1 MITYKRTLYAC
12 YVGYITQAIVNNLPP
27 LLFMTF
33 TLQFDISLGMIGFL
47 IAINF
52 ITQIITDAITAR
64 FVDRTGYKIPM
75 IMADVFSV
83 SGLISFSMLPF
94 IIEPFIGLALSMIL
108 CAIGGGLCEVL
119 VSPIVESLPLKNK
132 VNAINFLHSFYSWGQ
147 AFVILSSS
155 IFFMVFGLDIW
166 YYLPALFA
174 LIPLIDALLFIGA
187 PMYSLISEKEETH
200 EDVLKSDVFKTFI
213 VIMACAGASEI
224 TISQWS
230 SLFVEEALGVSK
242 TIGDL
247 LGPMSFALCMGLT
260 RLYFGF
266 KGEKIKL
273 EKGLLISSILT
284 IIGYLLVVLSPIPL
298 LSLLGC
304 GLSGLAVGLM
314 WPGTFSLV
322 AGSFPKG
329 GAGAFAYLALAGDI
343 GCTLGP
349 FMTGQIAGLL
359 AIDQNISLRLGIGF
373 GIIFPLIMCLSL
385 LKKKLA
391 MIKAC

>member
-1 MITYKRTLYAC
+1 MHTYKRTLYAS
-12 YVGYITQAIVNNLPP
+12 YIGYITQATVNNLPP
-27 LLFMTF
+27 LLFVTF
-33 TLQFDISLGMIGFL
+33 TNEFDISLSLIGVL
-47 IAINF
+47 IATNF

-64 FVDRTGYKIPM
+64 FIDKVGYKLPM
-75 IMADVFSV
+75 ICADVFSIL
-83 SGLISFSMLPF
+83 GLLSFSILPF
-94 IIEPFIGLALSMIL
+94 ILEPFLGLMIAMIL

-132 VNAINFLHSFYSWGQ
+132 VNAMNFLHSFYSWGQ

-155 IFFMVFGLDIW
+155 IFFMIFGLDNW

-174 LIPLIDALLFIGA
+174 LIPFIDSLLFIKA
-187 PMYSLISEKEETH
+187 PMYSLINDKEETH

-266 KGEKIKL
+266 KGETITL

-304 GLSGLAVGLM
+304 GLCGLAVGLM
-314 WPGTFSLV
+314 WPGTFALV
-322 AGSFPKG
+322 AKVFPKG
-329 GAGAFAYLALAGDI
+329 GAKMFAYLALAGDV

-391 MIKAC
+391 MIKAS